1 MVMNVNFT
9 LNLRLEK
16 GLDMG
21 TKLWLIVSYMMGLQ
35 ILSNILVWDYVLRKL
50 LRKWKLPDSNKINF
64 VGFPTADIDRL

>member
-1 MVMNVNFT
+1 MSQAPHMVMNVNFT

-50 LRKWKLPDSNKINF
+50 LRK
-64 VGFPTADIDRL
+64 